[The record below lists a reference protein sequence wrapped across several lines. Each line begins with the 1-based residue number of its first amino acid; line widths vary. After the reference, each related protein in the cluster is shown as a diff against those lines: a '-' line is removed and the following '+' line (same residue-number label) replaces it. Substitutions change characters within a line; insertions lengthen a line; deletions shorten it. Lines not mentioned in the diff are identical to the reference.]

1 MINRDLLKNIIISQ
15 KSAFLKITNPIDR
28 DVLTGDEFSKIC
40 EIKEAI
46 IITGVRRCG
55 KSYLMKL
62 IWEKIKKNDDSDNFL
77 YINFEDEKLLNFK
90 ASDFDLLLDSYY
102 ELYPVNIN
110 KKIYLFFDEIQNIK
124 GWEKFLNRLLEEGNY
139 KIFVTGSNASLLS
152 KEMATALTGRS
163 YPITL
168 YPFSFKEFIFYKI
181 GHLSSADIYKKE
193 VKNNI
198 IIFFENYLQNG
209 GFPEV
214 VLQDFRPLLQEYL
227 KDILYRDIISRY
239 RIKYEASLRE
249 LINFN
254 MANIG
259 TAASFEKIGK
269 MTKIKSLM
277 TVKNYISY
285 LENSFLFLLIPKFNY
300 SIKKQI
306 YNPKK
311 VYAIDTGMYNEVAFA
326 NSANRGRI
334 LENLVFLELK
344 RRKKNIYYYSEKNEC
359 DFLIQEKSKI
369 TQAIQV
375 TEELYTNNK
384 ERELTGLTE
393 AMDEYNL
400 NQGLILTKEQKEET
414 RIGRKKVVIM
424 PIYEWLLG

>member
-1 MINRDLLKNIIISQ
+1 MNY
-15 KSAFLKITNPIDR
+15 
-28 DVLTGDEFSKIC
+28 C
-40 EIKEAI
+40 KE
-46 IITGVRRCG
+46 
-55 KSYLMKL
+55 
-62 IWEKIKKNDDSDNFL
+62 
-77 YINFEDEKLLNFK
+77 
-90 ASDFDLLLDSYY
+90 
-102 ELYPVNIN
+102 
-110 KKIYLFFDEIQNIK
+110 KKINDNALVA
-124 GWEKFLNRLLEEGNY
+124 LALL
-139 KIFVTGSNASLLS
+139 IAISD
-152 KEMATALTGRS
+152 
-163 YPITL
+163 P
-168 YPFSFKEFIFYKI
+168 
-181 GHLSSADIYKKE
+181 
-193 VKNNI
+193 
-198 IIFFENYLQNG
+198 
-209 GFPEV
+209 
-214 VLQDFRPLLQEYL
+214 
-227 KDILYRDIISRY
+227 KDKDV
-239 RIKYEASLRE
+239 
-249 LINFN
+249 
-254 MANIG
+254 
-259 TAASFEKIGK
+259 

-359 DFLIQEKSKI
+359 DFLIQEKNKI
-369 TQAIQV
+369 IQAIQV

-400 NQGLILTKEQKEET
+400 NQGLILTKEQKEEI

-424 PIYEWLLG
+424 PIYEWLLE